1 MKMDPER
8 LCQTCMERPARK
20 ANSKYC
26 DICVVEVRK
35 EMGRVRKA
43 IIKKVDAEL
52 AVERA
57 VKVPKPRDHVAER
70 IQREKRQGC
79 TEHER
84 LKPRRDAARARDKAR
99 KKELKVVAQELQIVA
114 EEKTAKEMAQQ
125 ELAKRELARRRLM
138 PFIMRNQPA
147 YLPGWV
153 HTEIC
158 AELEAFSE
166 AVRRKESPRLMIW
179 VPPRHG
185 KLVADNTPV
194 MTPEGWRVH
203 GDLCVGDYVFGP
215 DGLPTK
221 VVGVSA
227 PDIACIEVTTT
238 FGDTVKVHPAHE
250 WTVTDIRTNKTIVIE
265 TSEMAALGTKISR
278 HTPDGRES
286 TRYRFRLPAIAPLQF
301 DVAALP
307 LDPYILGAWLG
318 DGTSMGAQLTH
329 AKGETQVVEAMTQN
343 SRYSVHT
350 VEGETAMNT
359 LFAGGMRVTL
369 RKIGVLG
376 SKHIP
381 DVYKHSAISQRLQL
395 LAGLIDTDG
404 SVEKSGRVRIS
415 NVNARLAGD
424 CLELVRSLGWRAN
437 ISTDPARRERTTGY
451 AGKHAVYYV
460 HFSPN
465 YEIPTRIPRKAIG
478 ARSVRAVNS
487 IISIRAC
494 PPEKGRCIEVERDD
508 GLYLV
513 GKRLTPTHN
522 SMIASWHFPP
532 WHLGNNPDH
541 EVIAVSYAASLAL
554 GFSRKARALVQ
565 DDDFKKLFPKCKLNR
580 DILNAENWQTT
591 EGGGYRAA
599 GVGGP
604 MTGTGAHVL
613 IIDDPVK
620 NWEEADSE
628 TVRASTAEWYAST
641 AYTRL
646 APGGGV
652 LIIQTR
658 WHEDDLSGRLAEL
671 MANDPEADQ
680 YRIIDYPAV
689 AIQDERHRKEG
700 EPLHPERYDAK
711 ALKRYENNVGPRVWN
726 ALYQQRPAPDSG
738 AYFKKGWFKYYDI
751 GHTPPNLDYY
761 ASWDLAITVKEDNDP
776 TCGFVVGVDPQG
788 KWWIVDRIHGRWET
802 YDIVD
807 QIINTMQRWNP
818 AVTWIEKDKVQLAV
832 GPVLE
837 RTMQERRVRNY
848 VEEVP
853 TGRKDK
859 VMRARSL
866 QGLMQLG
873 MVYVPSEAPWLLDF
887 ENEMLK
893 FPHAKHDDQ
902 VDSLAHMANQLAEM
916 VGSRP
921 PPVQYT
927 QPISWKDK
935 LGGLISKRSSH
946 KSHLSA

>member
-1 MKMDPER
+1 
-8 LCQTCMERPARK
+8 MEQIARTS
-20 ANSKYC
+20 ASKYC
-26 DICVVEVRK
+26 NDCAAELRK
-35 EMGRVRKA
+35 TRDAERLV
-43 IIKKVDAEL
+43 ITKKVDEEL
-52 AVERA
+52 ALERA
-57 VKVPKPRDHVAER
+57 PKKRDHKAER
-70 IQREKRQGC
+70 IQREKTQGC

-84 LKPRRDAARARDKAR
+84 LKPRRDKARARDKSR
-99 KKELKVVAQELQIVA
+99 KQELIA
-114 EEKTAKEMAQQ
+114 IRNEKTAQEMAQQ
-125 ELAKRELARRRLM
+125 ELAMRELARRRLM
-138 PFIMRNQPA
+138 PFIMRNQPS

-158 AELEAFSE
+158 AELEAFSA
-166 AVRRKESPRLMIW
+166 AVERKESPRLMIW

-194 MTPEGWRVH
+194 MTPNGWKTH
-203 GDLCVGDYVFGP
+203 GELEIGDYVYGP

-227 PDIACIEVTTT
+227 PDIACIDVTTT
-238 FGDTVKVHPAHE
+238 FGDTIKVHPAHE
-250 WTVTDIRTNKTIVIE
+250 WTVLDIKTGNRITIE
-265 TSEMAALGTKISR
+265 TSEMAALGTKITR
-278 HTPDGRES
+278 HTPDGRAS
-286 TRYRFRLPAIAPLQF
+286 TRYRYRLPAVAPLQF
-301 DVAALP
+301 DASMLP

-318 DGTSMGAQLTH
+318 DGTTTAASLSH
-329 AKGETQVVEAMTQN
+329 AKDETQVVEAMTQN
-343 SRYSVHT
+343 SRYTVRT
-350 VEGETAMNT
+350 VEKKTCMETA
-359 LFAGGMRVTL
+359 FAGGMRVTL

-376 SKHIP
+376 FKHIP
-381 DVYKHSAISQRLQL
+381 ADYKMSSTQQRLQL

-404 SVEKSGRVRIS
+404 TVEKSGRVRIC

-424 CLELVRSLGWRAN
+424 ILELVRSLGWRAN
-437 ISTDPARRERTTGY
+437 ISTSPARRERTNGF

-460 HFSPN
+460 HFTPN
-465 YEIPTRIPRKAIG
+465 YEIPTRIPRKAVG
-478 ARSVRAVNS
+478 PRAVRSANS
-487 IISIRAC
+487 IVSIRAC
-494 PPEKGRCIEVERDD
+494 PPEKGRCIQVERED

-532 WHLGNNPDH
+532 WHLGKNPDH

-565 DDDFKKLFPKCKLNR
+565 DADFRQLFPACKLNR

-671 MANDPEADQ
+671 MDKDPEADQ

-689 AIQDERHRKEG
+689 AITDEKHRKQG
-700 EPLHPERYDAK
+700 EPLHPERYDAA

-738 AYFKKGWFKYYDI
+738 AYFKKDWFKYYDS
-751 GHTPPNLDYY
+751 GHLPSNLDYY

-776 TCGFVVGVDPQG
+776 TCGFVVGVDRNG

-807 QIINTMQRWNP
+807 QIIMTMERWNP

-837 RTMQERRVRNY
+837 RTMQERRVRGY

-859 VMRARSL
+859 VTRARSL

-873 MVYVPSEAPWLLDF
+873 MVYAPREAPWLLDF

-902 VDSLAHMANQLAEM
+902 VDSLAHMANQLSNM
-916 VGSRP
+916 IGSP
-921 PPVQYT
+921 PPRQRFA

-935 LGGLISKRSSH
+935 LGGLISKGSSH